1 VRFEIVDRFA
11 TTLEKFEKLLDDPS
25 LYERLEKVM
34 PGLERI
40 EPLERVE
47 DGATIRKKTRYT
59 PNTDGKIPSFG
70 RSVVKPSMLRWI
82 EESTFH
88 KAQHRFEYRIVPNLP
103 EAWRDRFSSSGS
115 YRLAQEGPSLV
126 RKIEGEIVVRVPLL
140 GRTVEKLLV
149 REVTENFRAEA
160 AAMAALLV

>member
-1 VRFEIVDRFA
+1 MKFEIVDRFA

-25 LYERLEKVM
+25 LYDKLQQAM
-34 PGLERI
+34 PGIEKI
-40 EPLERVE
+40 EPLERAD
-47 DGATIRKKTRYT
+47 DGAIVRRKTRYT

-82 EESTFH
+82 EESAFH
-88 KAQHRFEYRIVPNLP
+88 KAQHRFEYRILPNLP
-103 EAWRDRFSSSGS
+103 EGWRDRFSSSGS
-115 YRLAQEGPSLV
+115 YWLTQEGSSVL

-160 AAMAALLV
+160 AAMAGLLV